1 LDFVA
6 AFKEIDRKK
15 NKNKKS
21 FGKMED
27 ARKANVKGEKECAE
41 VRSDVRGPVR
51 MVV

>member
-15 NKNKKS
+15 NKKNS

-27 ARKANVKGEKECAE
+27 ARKANVKGEIECAE

>member
-1 LDFVA
+1 VA
-6 AFKEIDRKK
+6 PFKEIDRKK
-15 NKNKKS
+15 KKKNS

-27 ARKANVKGEKECAE
+27 PRKANVKGEMECAE

>member
-1 LDFVA
+1 LTG
-6 AFKEIDRKK
+6 KK
-15 NKNKKS
+15 TKTKKIP